1 MKIQSSFVQS
11 ELLVD
16 FCVVHSSS
24 QCNRLICGVRAVTV
38 GTKTLVLRCTRCFS
52 LFWSLF
58 GRTFSLDLVCLAFDR
73 ARLCVSDLEF
83 LLFDAFADP
92 FWIGFGF
99 CKGLE
104 FMSLAVTCGSA
115 KAGKVRFC
123 KVLIFLSLLNGI
135 GSLLFVCDLSS
146 KPR

>member
-24 QCNRLICGVRAVTV
+24 QCNRLICGVRVVTV

-58 GRTFSLDLVCLAFDR
+58 GQTFSLDLVCLAFDR

-83 LLFDAFADP
+83 LLFDSFADL
-92 FWIGFGF
+92 FIG
-99 CKGLE
+99 CTGLG

-123 KVLIFLSLLNGI
+123 KVLIFLSVLNGM